1 MTNSIFTRGLK
12 SALENYLNEAVDNGL
27 ENVYEI
33 KKYAESKYRANG
45 HRALDFISKM
55 ELYKEYFGE
64 YN

>member
-27 ENVYEI
+27 ESISEI
-33 KKYAESKYRANG
+33 KKYAENEYKLNG

-55 ELYKEYFGE
+55 ELYKEYFGQ
-64 YN
+64 